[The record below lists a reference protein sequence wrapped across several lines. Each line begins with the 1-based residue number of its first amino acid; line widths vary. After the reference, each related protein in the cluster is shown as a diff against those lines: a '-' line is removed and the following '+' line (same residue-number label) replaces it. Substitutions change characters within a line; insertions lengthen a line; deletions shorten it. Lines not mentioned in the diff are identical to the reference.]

1 MTSEITRNEYPDLFR
16 HFEEGKQLEDLMGES
31 GAVWPILSLVLV
43 GLVLGSSFWLFLN
56 TAIPVPGPEGFL
68 FWFWHGSW

>member
-1 MTSEITRNEYPDLFR
+1 MTLEITRTGYPDSFL
-16 HFEEGKQLEDLMGES
+16 HFKDGKQSEGLVGES
-31 GAVWPILSLVLV
+31 KTVWPILSLVLV

-56 TAIPVPGPEGFL
+56 TASHVPGPEGFL

>member
-31 GAVWPILSLVLV
+31 GAVWPILSLVR
-43 GLVLGSSFWLFLN
+43 SSQEPALRE
-56 TAIPVPGPEGFL
+56 P
-68 FWFWHGSW
+68 S